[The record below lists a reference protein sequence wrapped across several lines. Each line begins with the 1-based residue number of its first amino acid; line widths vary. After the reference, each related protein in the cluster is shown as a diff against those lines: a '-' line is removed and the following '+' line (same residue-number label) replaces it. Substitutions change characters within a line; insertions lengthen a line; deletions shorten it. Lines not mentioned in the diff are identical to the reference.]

1 MGDKRNLK
9 NDIKIGDKFGLWT
22 VIGESKKTDSSYNK
36 YYVCQCICG
45 TLRNIQRSK
54 LISGHTKSCGCRR
67 KLDMTGKIAKDLLF
81 LEPVGLDG
89 TRVVWKCQC
98 LKCGRICERTVSDAK
113 RIGTCG
119 HHSWT
124 TLKENGKRL
133 IKIDGTVVQ
142 TLNQK
147 KSKNNK
153 SGVKGVHWDKT
164 KGKWT
169 AQITFKGKNYYLG
182 RYDDI
187 EDAARARKAAEAELF
202 EPILKK
208 YEKTLKSTATSN
220 DKP

>member
-119 HHSWT
+119 HHSGT

-153 SGVKGVHWDKT
+153 SGVKVYTGTKQKENGPLRLRLKAKT
-164 KGKWT
+164 
-169 AQITFKGKNYYLG
+169 IIL
-182 RYDDI
+182 
-187 EDAARARKAAEAELF
+187 EDMT
-202 EPILKK
+202 I
-208 YEKTLKSTATSN
+208 
-220 DKP
+220 